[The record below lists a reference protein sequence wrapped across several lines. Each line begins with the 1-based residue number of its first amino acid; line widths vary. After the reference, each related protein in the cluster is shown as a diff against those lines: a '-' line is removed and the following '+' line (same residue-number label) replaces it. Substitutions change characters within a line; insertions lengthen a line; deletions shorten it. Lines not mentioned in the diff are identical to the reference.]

1 MAQLSRL
8 QIRSKLDKALLLGSL
23 QHSKSSKKLLLES
36 PEQESSSGVALGDI
50 LG

>member
-23 QHSKSSKKLLLES
+23 QHSKSKKLLLES